1 MKKTQ
6 IMAITGLGAGVIGSV
21 AGAIITGKMYKG
33 NKRKIEGGE
42 FENEKEIKKAKLKT
56 GITAVGTTLLAG
68 LAVASGV
75 GLAVDYTKDDKNN
88 NNNNN
93 NNDTGYLNE
102 PENKNVEEDEIWL
115 RALNEESDLVDE
127 LIRNNEEQSVGLHTM
142 RDEIDEF
149 VSGMQ
154 NNTDRDEVLL
164 KESERIQNI
173 LDDIDDSIDDIYDS
187 VDNIDRNNSVV
198 QGIIEQV

>member
-33 NKRKIEGGE
+33 NKRKIENGE
-42 FENEKEIKKAKLKT
+42 FEDEKEIKKAKLKT
-56 GITAVGTTLLAG
+56 GMTAVGTTLLAG

-75 GLAVDYTKDDKNN
+75 GLAVGYTKDDKNN
-88 NNNNN
+88 NYNG
-93 NNDTGYLNE
+93 GYLKE
-102 PENKNVEEDEIWL
+102 PENKNIEEDEIWL
-115 RALNEESDLVDE
+115 RALSEESDLVDE
-127 LIRNNEEQSVGLHTM
+127 LIKNNEEQGFGLQTM

-154 NNTDRDEVLL
+154 NNTSKDEALI
-164 KESERIQNI
+164 KESEKIQNI
-173 LDDIDDSIDDIYDS
+173 LDDIDDSIDDIYNS
-187 VDNIDRNNSVV
+187 VDNIDRNNNVV

>member
-21 AGAIITGKMYKG
+21 AGAIITGKMNKG

-42 FENEKEIKKAKLKT
+42 FENEEEIKKAKLKT

-88 NNNNN
+88 NNNN
-93 NNDTGYLNE
+93 DTGYLNE
-102 PENKNVEEDEIWL
+102 PENKNIEEDETWL
-115 RALNEESDLVDE
+115 RALSEESDLVDE
-127 LIRNNEEQSVGLHTM
+127 LIRNKEEQNVGLHTM

>member
-88 NNNNN
+88 NNDNN
-93 NNDTGYLNE
+93 TGYLNE
-102 PENKNVEEDEIWL
+102 PENKNIEEDETWL
-115 RALNEESDLVDE
+115 RALSEESDLVDE
-127 LIRNNEEQSVGLHTM
+127 LIRNNEEQNVGLHTM
-142 RDEIDEF
+142 RDEIYEF

>member
-33 NKRKIEGGE
+33 NKRKIENGE
-42 FENEKEIKKAKLKT
+42 FEDEKEIKKAKLKT
-56 GITAVGTTLLAG
+56 GISAVGTTLLAG

-75 GLAVDYTKDDKNN
+75 GLAVSYTKDDKNN
-88 NNNNN
+88 NYNG
-93 NNDTGYLNE
+93 GYLKE
-102 PENKNVEEDEIWL
+102 PENKDIEEDEIWL
-115 RALNEESDLVDE
+115 RALSEESDLVDE
-127 LIRNNEEQSVGLHTM
+127 LIKNNEEQGFGLQTM

-154 NNTDRDEVLL
+154 NNTSKDETLI

-173 LDDIDDSIDDIYDS
+173 LDDIDDNIDNIYNS
-187 VDNIDRNNSVV
+187 VDNIDRNNNVV
-198 QGIIEQV
+198 QGIIEQA

>member
-33 NKRKIEGGE
+33 NKRKIEDGE
-42 FENEKEIKKAKLKT
+42 FEDEKEIKKAKLKT
-56 GITAVGTTLLAG
+56 GISAVGTTLLAG

-75 GLAVDYTKDDKNN
+75 GLAVSYTKDDKNN
-88 NNNNN
+88 NYNG
-93 NNDTGYLNE
+93 GYLKE
-102 PENKNVEEDEIWL
+102 PENKDIEEDEIWL
-115 RALNEESDLVDE
+115 RALSEESDLVDE
-127 LIRNNEEQSVGLHTM
+127 LIKNNEEQGFGLQTM

-154 NNTDRDEVLL
+154 NNTSKDEALI

-173 LDDIDDSIDDIYDS
+173 LDDIDDNIDNIYNS
-187 VDNIDRNNSVV
+187 VDNIDRNNNVV
-198 QGIIEQV
+198 QGIIEQA

>member
-33 NKRKIEGGE
+33 NKRKIENGE
-42 FENEKEIKKAKLKT
+42 FEDEKEIKKAKLKT
-56 GITAVGTTLLAG
+56 GISAVGTTLLAG

-75 GLAVDYTKDDKNN
+75 GLAVSYTKDDKNN
-88 NNNNN
+88 NYNG
-93 NNDTGYLNE
+93 GYLKE
-102 PENKNVEEDEIWL
+102 PENKDIEEDEIWL
-115 RALNEESDLVDE
+115 RALSEESDLVDE
-127 LIRNNEEQSVGLHTM
+127 LIKNNEEQGFGLQTM

-154 NNTDRDEVLL
+154 NNTSKDEALI

-173 LDDIDDSIDDIYDS
+173 LDDIDDSIDDIYNS
-187 VDNIDRNNSVV
+187 VDNIDRNNNVV
-198 QGIIEQV
+198 QGIIEQA

>member
-1 MKKTQ
+1 
-6 IMAITGLGAGVIGSV
+6 
-21 AGAIITGKMYKG
+21 MYKG

-42 FENEKEIKKAKLKT
+42 FENEEEIKKAKLKT

-68 LAVASGV
+68 LAVTSGV

-88 NNNNN
+88 NNDNN
-93 NNDTGYLNE
+93 TGYLNE
-102 PENKNVEEDEIWL
+102 PENKNIEEDETWL
-115 RALNEESDLVDE
+115 RALSEESDLVDE
-127 LIRNNEEQSVGLHTM
+127 LIRNKEEQNVGLHTM

>member
-6 IMAITGLGAGVIGSV
+6 IMAITGLGAGVVGSV

-33 NKRKIEGGE
+33 NKRKIEDGE
-42 FENEKEIKKAKLKT
+42 FEGEKEIRKAKLKT
-56 GITAVGTTLLAG
+56 GISAVGTTLLAG

-75 GLAVDYTKDDKNN
+75 GLAVSYTKDDKNN
-88 NNNNN
+88 NCNGGYLKESENNNI
-93 NNDTGYLNE
+93 
-102 PENKNVEEDEIWL
+102 EEDEIWL
-115 RALNEESDLVDE
+115 KALSEESDLVDE
-127 LIRNNEEQSVGLHTM
+127 LIKNNEEQGFGLQTM

-154 NNTDRDEVLL
+154 DNTNKDETLT

-173 LDDIDDSIDDIYDS
+173 LSDIDDSIGDIYDS
-187 VDNIDRNNSVV
+187 VDNIDRNNNVV

>member
-33 NKRKIEGGE
+33 NKRKIENGE
-42 FENEKEIKKAKLKT
+42 FEDEKEIKKAKLKT
-56 GITAVGTTLLAG
+56 GISAVGTTLLAG

-75 GLAVDYTKDDKNN
+75 GLAVSYTKDDKNN
-88 NNNNN
+88 NYNG
-93 NNDTGYLNE
+93 GYLKE
-102 PENKNVEEDEIWL
+102 PENKDIEEDEIWL
-115 RALNEESDLVDE
+115 RALSEESDLVDE
-127 LIRNNEEQSVGLHTM
+127 LIKNNEEQGFGLQTM

-154 NNTDRDEVLL
+154 NNTSKDEALI

-173 LDDIDDSIDDIYDS
+173 LDDIDDNIDNIYNS
-187 VDNIDRNNSVV
+187 VDNIDRNNNVV
-198 QGIIEQV
+198 QGIIEQA

>member
-6 IMAITGLGAGVIGSV
+6 IMAITGLGAGVVGSV

-33 NKRKIEGGE
+33 NKRKIEDSE
-42 FENEKEIKKAKLKT
+42 FEDEKEIKKAKLKT
-56 GITAVGTTLLAG
+56 GISAVGTTLLAG

-75 GLAVDYTKDDKNN
+75 GLAVSYTKDDKNN
-88 NNNNN
+88 NYNGGYLKESENNNI
-93 NNDTGYLNE
+93 
-102 PENKNVEEDEIWL
+102 EEDEIWL
-115 RALNEESDLVDE
+115 KALSEESDLVDE
-127 LIRNNEEQSVGLHTM
+127 LIKNNEEQGFGLQTM

-154 NNTDRDEVLL
+154 DNTNKDETLT

-173 LDDIDDSIDDIYDS
+173 LSDIDDSIGDIYDS
-187 VDNIDRNNSVV
+187 VDNIDRNNNVV
-198 QGIIEQV
+198 QGIVEQV

>member
-33 NKRKIEGGE
+33 NKRKIENGE
-42 FENEKEIKKAKLKT
+42 FEDEKEIKKAKLKT
-56 GITAVGTTLLAG
+56 GISAVGTTLLAG

-75 GLAVDYTKDDKNN
+75 GLAVSYTKDDKDNN
-88 NNNNN
+88 YNG
-93 NNDTGYLNE
+93 GYLKE
-102 PENKNVEEDEIWL
+102 PENKNIEEDEIWL
-115 RALNEESDLVDE
+115 RALSEESDLVDE
-127 LIRNNEEQSVGLHTM
+127 LIKNNEEQGFGLQTM
-142 RDEIDEF
+142 RDEINEF

-154 NNTDRDEVLL
+154 NNTSRDEALT

-187 VDNIDRNNSVV
+187 VDNIDRNNNVV
-198 QGIIEQV
+198 QGIIEQA

>member
-88 NNNNN
+88 NNDNN
-93 NNDTGYLNE
+93 TGYLNE
-102 PENKNVEEDEIWL
+102 PENKNIEEDETWL
-115 RALNEESDLVDE
+115 RALSEESDLVDE
-127 LIRNNEEQSVGLHTM
+127 LIRNNEEQNVGLHTM

-173 LDDIDDSIDDIYDS
+173 LDDIDDSIDDIYNS
-187 VDNIDRNNSVV
+187 VDNIDRNNNVV
-198 QGIIEQV
+198 QGIIEQA

>member
-6 IMAITGLGAGVIGSV
+6 IMAITGLGAGVVGSV

-33 NKRKIEGGE
+33 NKRKIEDSE
-42 FENEKEIKKAKLKT
+42 FKDEKEIKKAKLKT
-56 GITAVGTTLLAG
+56 GISAVGTTLLAG

-75 GLAVDYTKDDKNN
+75 GLAVSYTKDDKNN
-88 NNNNN
+88 NYNG
-93 NNDTGYLNE
+93 GYLNE
-102 PENKNVEEDEIWL
+102 PENNNIEEDEIWL
-115 RALNEESDLVDE
+115 KALSEESDLVDE
-127 LIRNNEEQSVGLHTM
+127 LIKNNEEQGFGLQTM

-154 NNTDRDEVLL
+154 DNTNKDETLT

-173 LDDIDDSIDDIYDS
+173 LSDIDDSIGDIYDS
-187 VDNIDRNNSVV
+187 VDNIDRNNNVV
-198 QGIIEQV
+198 QGIVEQV

>member
-6 IMAITGLGAGVIGSV
+6 IMAITGLGAGVVGSV

-33 NKRKIEGGE
+33 NKRKIEDSE
-42 FENEKEIKKAKLKT
+42 FKDEKEIKKAKLKT
-56 GITAVGTTLLAG
+56 GISAVGTTLLAG

-75 GLAVDYTKDDKNN
+75 GLAVSYTKDDKNN
-88 NNNNN
+88 NNYNG
-93 NNDTGYLNE
+93 GYLRE
-102 PENKNVEEDEIWL
+102 PENNNIEEDEIWL
-115 RALNEESDLVDE
+115 KALSEESDLVDE
-127 LIRNNEEQSVGLHTM
+127 LIKNNEEQGFGLQTM

-154 NNTDRDEVLL
+154 DNTNKDETLT

-173 LDDIDDSIDDIYDS
+173 LSDIDDSIGDIYDS
-187 VDNIDRNNSVV
+187 VDNIDRNNNVV

>member
-42 FENEKEIKKAKLKT
+42 FENEEEIKKAKLKT

-88 NNNNN
+88 NNDNN
-93 NNDTGYLNE
+93 TGYLNE
-102 PENKNVEEDEIWL
+102 PENKNIEEDETWL
-115 RALNEESDLVDE
+115 RALSEESDLVDE
-127 LIRNNEEQSVGLHTM
+127 LIRNNEEQNVGLHTM

-149 VSGMQ
+149 VSEMQ

-173 LDDIDDSIDDIYDS
+173 LDDIDDSIDNIYDS

>member
-88 NNNNN
+88 NNDNN
-93 NNDTGYLNE
+93 TGYLNE
-102 PENKNVEEDEIWL
+102 PENKNIEEDETWL
-115 RALNEESDLVDE
+115 RALSEESDLVDE
-127 LIRNNEEQSVGLHTM
+127 LIRNNEEQNVGLHTM

-149 VSGMQ
+149 VSEMQ

>member
-33 NKRKIEGGE
+33 NKRKIEDGE
-42 FENEKEIKKAKLKT
+42 FEDEKEIKKAKLKT
-56 GITAVGTTLLAG
+56 GMTAVGTTLLAG

-75 GLAVDYTKDDKNN
+75 GLAVGYTKDDKNN
-88 NNNNN
+88 NYNG
-93 NNDTGYLNE
+93 GYLKE
-102 PENKNVEEDEIWL
+102 PENKNIEEDEIWL
-115 RALNEESDLVDE
+115 RALSEESDLVDE
-127 LIRNNEEQSVGLHTM
+127 LIKNNEEQGFGLQTM

-149 VSGMQ
+149 VSEMQ
-154 NNTDRDEVLL
+154 NNTSKDEALI

-187 VDNIDRNNSVV
+187 VDNIDRNNNVV
-198 QGIIEQV
+198 QRIIEQA

>member
-33 NKRKIEGGE
+33 NKRKIENGE
-42 FENEKEIKKAKLKT
+42 FEDEKEIKKAKLKT
-56 GITAVGTTLLAG
+56 GISAVGTTLLAG

-75 GLAVDYTKDDKNN
+75 GLAVSYTKDDKNN
-88 NNNNN
+88 NYNG
-93 NNDTGYLNE
+93 GYLKE
-102 PENKNVEEDEIWL
+102 PENKDIEEDEIWL
-115 RALNEESDLVDE
+115 RALSEESDLVDE
-127 LIRNNEEQSVGLHTM
+127 LIKNNEEQGFGLQTM

-154 NNTDRDEVLL
+154 NNTSKDEALI
-164 KESERIQNI
+164 KESEKIQNI
-173 LDDIDDSIDDIYDS
+173 LDDIDDSIDDIYNS
-187 VDNIDRNNSVV
+187 VDNIDRNNNVV
-198 QGIIEQV
+198 QGIIEQA

>member
-33 NKRKIEGGE
+33 NKRKIENGE
-42 FENEKEIKKAKLKT
+42 FEDEKEIKKAKLKT
-56 GITAVGTTLLAG
+56 GISAVGTTLLAG

-75 GLAVDYTKDDKNN
+75 GLAVSYTKDDKNN
-88 NNNNN
+88 NYNG
-93 NNDTGYLNE
+93 GYLKE
-102 PENKNVEEDEIWL
+102 PENKDIEEDEIWL
-115 RALNEESDLVDE
+115 RALSEESDLVDE
-127 LIRNNEEQSVGLHTM
+127 LIKNNEEQGFGLQTM

-154 NNTDRDEVLL
+154 NNTSKDEALI
-164 KESERIQNI
+164 KESEKIQNI
-173 LDDIDDSIDDIYDS
+173 LDDIDDSIDDIYNS
-187 VDNIDRNNSVV
+187 IDNIDRNNNVV
-198 QGIIEQV
+198 QGIIEQA

>member
-6 IMAITGLGAGVIGSV
+6 IMAITGLGAGVVGSV

-33 NKRKIEGGE
+33 NKRKIEDGE
-42 FENEKEIKKAKLKT
+42 FEGEKEIKKAKLKT
-56 GITAVGTTLLAG
+56 GISAVGTTLLAG

-75 GLAVDYTKDDKNN
+75 GLAVSYTKDDNN
-88 NNNNN
+88 NNNCNG
-93 NNDTGYLNE
+93 GYLEE
-102 PENKNVEEDEIWL
+102 PENNNIEEDEIWL
-115 RALNEESDLVDE
+115 KALSEESDLVDE
-127 LIRNNEEQSVGLHTM
+127 LIKNNEEQGFGLQTM

-154 NNTDRDEVLL
+154 DNTNKDETLT

-173 LDDIDDSIDDIYDS
+173 LSDIDDSIGDIYDS
-187 VDNIDRNNSVV
+187 VDNIDRNNNVV

>member
-42 FENEKEIKKAKLKT
+42 FENEEEIKKAKLKT

-88 NNNNN
+88 NNDNN
-93 NNDTGYLNE
+93 TGYLNE
-102 PENKNVEEDEIWL
+102 PENKNIEEDETWL
-115 RALNEESDLVDE
+115 RALSEESDLVDE
-127 LIRNNEEQSVGLHTM
+127 LIRNNEEQNVGLHTM

-149 VSGMQ
+149 VSEMQ
-154 NNTDRDEVLL
+154 NNTDRDEALL

-173 LDDIDDSIDDIYDS
+173 LDDIDDSIDNIYDS

>member
-33 NKRKIEGGE
+33 NKRKIEDGE
-42 FENEKEIKKAKLKT
+42 FEDEKEIKKAKLKT
-56 GITAVGTTLLAG
+56 GMTAVGTTLLAG

-75 GLAVDYTKDDKNN
+75 GLAVGYTKDDKNN
-88 NNNNN
+88 NYNG
-93 NNDTGYLNE
+93 GYLKE
-102 PENKNVEEDEIWL
+102 PENKNIEEDEIWL
-115 RALNEESDLVDE
+115 RALSEESDLVDE
-127 LIRNNEEQSVGLHTM
+127 LIRNNEEQNVGLHTM

-149 VSGMQ
+149 VSEMQ
-154 NNTDRDEVLL
+154 NNTSKDEALI

-187 VDNIDRNNSVV
+187 VDNIDRNNNVV
-198 QGIIEQV
+198 QRIIEQA

>member
-33 NKRKIEGGE
+33 NKRKIENGE
-42 FENEKEIKKAKLKT
+42 FEDEKEIKKAKLKT
-56 GITAVGTTLLAG
+56 GISAVGTTLLAG

-75 GLAVDYTKDDKNN
+75 GLAVSYTKDDKDNN
-88 NNNNN
+88 YNG
-93 NNDTGYLNE
+93 GYLKE
-102 PENKNVEEDEIWL
+102 PENKNIEEDEIWL
-115 RALNEESDLVDE
+115 RALSEESDLVDE
-127 LIRNNEEQSVGLHTM
+127 LIKNNEEQGLGLQTM
-142 RDEIDEF
+142 RDEINEF

-154 NNTDRDEVLL
+154 NNTSRDEALT

-187 VDNIDRNNSVV
+187 VDNIDRNNNVV
-198 QGIIEQV
+198 QGIIEQA

>member
-42 FENEKEIKKAKLKT
+42 FENEEEIKKAKLKT

-88 NNNNN
+88 NNDNN
-93 NNDTGYLNE
+93 TGYLNE
-102 PENKNVEEDEIWL
+102 PENKNIEEDETWL
-115 RALNEESDLVDE
+115 RALSEESDLVDE
-127 LIRNNEEQSVGLHTM
+127 LIRNNEEQNVGLHTM

-149 VSGMQ
+149 VSEMQ

>member
-6 IMAITGLGAGVIGSV
+6 IMAITGLGAGVVGSV

-33 NKRKIEGGE
+33 NKRKIEDGE
-42 FENEKEIKKAKLKT
+42 FEGEKEIKKAKLKT
-56 GITAVGTTLLAG
+56 GISAVGTTLLAG

-75 GLAVDYTKDDKNN
+75 GLAVSYTKDDKNN
-88 NNNNN
+88 NYNE
-93 NNDTGYLNE
+93 GYLKE
-102 PENKNVEEDEIWL
+102 PENNNIEEDEIWL
-115 RALNEESDLVDE
+115 KALSEESDLVDE
-127 LIRNNEEQSVGLHTM
+127 LIKNNEEQGFGLQTM

-154 NNTDRDEVLL
+154 DNTNKDETLT

-173 LDDIDDSIDDIYDS
+173 LSDIDDSIGDIYDS
-187 VDNIDRNNSVV
+187 VDNIDRNNNVV

>member
-42 FENEKEIKKAKLKT
+42 FENEEEIKKAKLKT

-88 NNNNN
+88 NNDNN
-93 NNDTGYLNE
+93 TGYLNE
-102 PENKNVEEDEIWL
+102 PENKNIEEDETWL
-115 RALNEESDLVDE
+115 RALSEESDLVDE

-173 LDDIDDSIDDIYDS
+173 LDDIDDSIDNIYDS

>member
-33 NKRKIEGGE
+33 NKRKIEVGE
-42 FENEKEIKKAKLKT
+42 FENEEEIKKAKLKT
-56 GITAVGTTLLAG
+56 GITAVGTTLVAG
-68 LAVASGV
+68 WAGAAGV
-75 GLAVDYTKDDKNN
+75 GVAVDYTKDDKN

-102 PENKNVEEDEIWL
+102 PENKNIEEDETWL
-115 RALNEESDLVDE
+115 RALSEESDLVDE
-127 LIRNNEEQSVGLHTM
+127 LIRNNEEQNVGLHTM

-149 VSGMQ
+149 VSEMQ
-154 NNTDRDEVLL
+154 NNTDKDEVLL
-164 KESERIQNI
+164 NESERIQNI

-187 VDNIDRNNSVV
+187 IDNIDRNNSVV

>member
-33 NKRKIEGGE
+33 NKRKIEDGE

-75 GLAVDYTKDDKNN
+75 GLAVGYTKDDKNN
-88 NNNNN
+88 NNNNA
-93 NNDTGYLNE
+93 GYLNE
-102 PENKNVEEDEIWL
+102 PENKNIEEDEAWL
-115 RALNEESDLVDE
+115 IALSESDLVDE
-127 LIRNNEEQSVGLHTM
+127 LIRNNEEQNVGLHTM

-154 NNTDRDEVLL
+154 NNIDRDEALL
-164 KESERIQNI
+164 KESERIQSI

-198 QGIIEQV
+198 QGIIEQA

>member
-33 NKRKIEGGE
+33 NKRKIEDGE

-75 GLAVDYTKDDKNN
+75 GLAVGYTKDDKNN
-88 NNNNN
+88 NNNNA
-93 NNDTGYLNE
+93 GYLNE
-102 PENKNVEEDEIWL
+102 PENKNIEEDEAWL
-115 RALNEESDLVDE
+115 IALSESDLVDE
-127 LIRNNEEQSVGLHTM
+127 LIRNNEEQNVGLHTM

-154 NNTDRDEVLL
+154 NNTDRDEALL

-198 QGIIEQV
+198 QGIIEQA

>member
-33 NKRKIEGGE
+33 NKRKIEDGE
-42 FENEKEIKKAKLKT
+42 FEDEKEIKKAKLKT
-56 GITAVGTTLLAG
+56 GMTAVGTTLLAG

-75 GLAVDYTKDDKNN
+75 GLAVGYTKDDKNN
-88 NNNNN
+88 NYNG
-93 NNDTGYLNE
+93 GYLKE
-102 PENKNVEEDEIWL
+102 PENKNIEEDEIWL
-115 RALNEESDLVDE
+115 RALSEESDLVDE
-127 LIRNNEEQSVGLHTM
+127 LIKNNEEQGFGLQTM

-149 VSGMQ
+149 VSEMQ
-154 NNTDRDEVLL
+154 NNTSKDEALI

-187 VDNIDRNNSVV
+187 VDNIDRNNNVV
-198 QGIIEQV
+198 QRIIEQV

>member
-33 NKRKIEGGE
+33 NKRKIEDGE

-75 GLAVDYTKDDKNN
+75 GLAVGYTKDDKNN
-88 NNNNN
+88 NNNNA
-93 NNDTGYLNE
+93 GYLNE
-102 PENKNVEEDEIWL
+102 PENKNIEEDEIWL
-115 RALNEESDLVDE
+115 RALSEESDLVDE
-127 LIRNNEEQSVGLHTM
+127 LIRNNEEQNVGLHTM

-154 NNTDRDEVLL
+154 NNIDRDEALL
-164 KESERIQNI
+164 KESERIQSI

-198 QGIIEQV
+198 QGIIEQA

>member
-42 FENEKEIKKAKLKT
+42 FENEEEIKKAKLKT

-88 NNNNN
+88 NNNN
-93 NNDTGYLNE
+93 DTGYLNE
-102 PENKNVEEDEIWL
+102 PENKNIEEDETWL
-115 RALNEESDLVDE
+115 RALSEESDLVDE
-127 LIRNNEEQSVGLHTM
+127 LIRNNEEQNIGLHTM

-149 VSGMQ
+149 VSEMQ
-154 NNTDRDEVLL
+154 NNTDKDEVLL
-164 KESERIQNI
+164 NESERIQNI